1 MNKIIIV
8 EDNEFLSN
16 QIAKMLAR
24 YSYEICEVKDFKNIT
39 EYVLQKNADLVL
51 LDINL
56 PYYDGFQILREI
68 REKSEVPVIIISAR
82 SSDVEQIMG
91 LEFGADDYVIKPF
104 NLEILHAKIRS
115 HLRRHKSNNHQ
126 EFVIGNSKLNVSN
139 FTLQVVDEKIE
150 LTKNECKLLM
160 ILVDNLHSYVSR
172 ELLLSEIWDE
182 ETFVDDNT
190 LNVYISRL
198 KSKLIS
204 YGSNMEIVTKRGYG
218 YMLTVNEGLE
228 SS

>member
-39 EYVLQKNADLVL
+39 EYVLQENADLVL